1 MLKIGFTGGSITAGA
16 GWKLPDE
23 QDLMWTNLVHRN
35 CFLDLACVNSG
46 RNGAST
52 FVVFKESLK
61 LITDNTLAYLICS
74 WLTGPRHHIEVG
86 FEQYTTSVSFSA
98 NSLMRDI
105 VLNTGIIYKKN
116 YLENIRNRFLALHH
130 YHQEIKAVVEYV
142 NIINKLCKQKN
153 INVYHINDSCL
164 WDKNYFTRLNNVFPE
179 DYTEFTKTSIL
190 NVNNRADEEI
200 FNLYKKLH
208 DEYDTLGG
216 IQEDSWINLYSSF
229 EENQIDVNHDN
240 EHPGQQSNFNYY
252 TTVKNF
258 LENQ

>member
-105 VLNTGIIYKKN
+105 VLNTGIIYKKTILKT
-116 YLENIRNRFLALHH
+116 Y
-130 YHQEIKAVVEYV
+130 EI
-142 NIINKLCKQKN
+142 
-153 INVYHINDSCL
+153 D
-164 WDKNYFTRLNNVFPE
+164 F
-179 DYTEFTKTSIL
+179 
-190 NVNNRADEEI
+190 
-200 FNLYKKLH
+200 
-208 DEYDTLGG
+208 
-216 IQEDSWINLYSSF
+216 
-229 EENQIDVNHDN
+229 
-240 EHPGQQSNFNYY
+240 
-252 TTVKNF
+252 
-258 LENQ
+258 